1 MRQPYFPMFVN
12 LSGKKVLVVGG
23 GRIALRRVESLL
35 PFGASV
41 RVVAPDICEGM
52 GKLCRSGRIDH
63 LERRFEAGDVE
74 WADIVLAATDDRAV
88 NRLVWESAKKNN
100 LPVNVA
106 DDKELCDFY
115 FPALAM
121 NEDLVVGVSSGGEDP
136 ARTKAARMKI
146 EEIVKNL

>member
-35 PFGASV
+35 PFGVSV
-41 RVVAPDICEGM
+41 RVVAPDVCEGM
-52 GKLCRSGRIDH
+52 GRLCQSGRIDY
-63 LERRFEAGDVE
+63 LERRFEVEDVE

-88 NRLVWESAKKNN
+88 NRLVWESAKKKK

-121 NEDLVVGVSSGGEDP
+121 NEDLVVGVSSGGKDP

-146 EEIVKNL
+146 EEIVKKL